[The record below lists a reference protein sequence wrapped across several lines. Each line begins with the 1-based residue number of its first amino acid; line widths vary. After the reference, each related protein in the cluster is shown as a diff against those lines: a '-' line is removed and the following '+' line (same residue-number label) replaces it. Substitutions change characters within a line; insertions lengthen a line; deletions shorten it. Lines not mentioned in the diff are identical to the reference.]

1 MVQYESEEQIF
12 DYLFNQEKDAVF
24 LHFYVPGH
32 MVDHKFLKT
41 FEFASSDPKY
51 NDIVFMSVHCR
62 RNLSF
67 CMSKAFDR
75 RIRPMA
81 ELYYINE
88 ADQIELMDMA
98 SRHRSA
104 EGI

>member
-1 MVQYESEEQIF
+1 M
-12 DYLFNQEKDAVF
+12 
-24 LHFYVPGH
+24 PGH
-32 MVDHKFLKT
+32 THDMNFLKT

-62 RNLSF
+62 KNLSF
-67 CMSKAFDR
+67 CMSKAFDK
-75 RIRPMA
+75 RINPMA

-88 ADQIELMDMA
+88 SDKIELMDMA

-104 EGI
+104 QGI